1 MPRETGLGF
10 EAGGGKAW
18 VGGDPGGKVVLWEHG
33 EVVLWEHGEVA
44 PGSGGIADF
53 GGGGGEVCFGGEEL
67 ISG

>member
-1 MPRETGLGF
+1 LVPREIGLGF

-18 VGGDPGGKVVLWEHG
+18 VGGDPGGK
-33 EVVLWEHGEVA
+33 VVLWEHGEVA